1 MSSATRR
8 QDSGVIDKM
17 ISISKSRQ
25 FFNEAKQELKK
36 VTWPSK
42 QQTMNSTWI
51 VIAVTA
57 LLSVFM
63 GVVDMGLAKVIGQIM
78 K

>member
-1 MSSATRR
+1 
-8 QDSGVIDKM
+8 M
-17 ISISKSRQ
+17 ITIGKAKQFVSESR
-25 FFNEAKQELKK
+25 QELKK

-63 GVVDMGLAKVIGQIM
+63 GIVDMGLAKIVGLVM
-78 K
+78 G

>member
-1 MSSATRR
+1 
-8 QDSGVIDKM
+8 M
-17 ISISKSRQ
+17 ITIGKARQ
-25 FFNEAKQELKK
+25 FVSESRQELKK

-63 GVVDMGLAKVIGQIM
+63 GIVDMGLAKIVGLVM
-78 K
+78 G

>member
-1 MSSATRR
+1 
-8 QDSGVIDKM
+8 M
-17 ISISKSRQ
+17 ISIGKSKQ
-25 FFNEAKQELKK
+25 FFSEARQELKK

-57 LLSVFM
+57 LLAIFM
-63 GVVDMGLAKVIGQIM
+63 GIVDMGLAKIVGMIM

>member
-1 MSSATRR
+1 
-8 QDSGVIDKM
+8 M
-17 ISISKSRQ
+17 IKIGKAKQFVSESR
-25 FFNEAKQELKK
+25 QELKK

-57 LLSVFM
+57 LLAAFM
-63 GVVDMGLAKVIGQIM
+63 GIVDMGLAKIVGLFM
-78 K
+78 G

>member
-1 MSSATRR
+1 
-8 QDSGVIDKM
+8 M
-17 ISISKSRQ
+17 ITIGKSKQ
-25 FFNEAKQELKK
+25 FVSEARQELKK

-57 LLSVFM
+57 LLAAFM
-63 GVVDMGLAKVIGQIM
+63 GLVDMGLAKIIGMIM
-78 K
+78 R